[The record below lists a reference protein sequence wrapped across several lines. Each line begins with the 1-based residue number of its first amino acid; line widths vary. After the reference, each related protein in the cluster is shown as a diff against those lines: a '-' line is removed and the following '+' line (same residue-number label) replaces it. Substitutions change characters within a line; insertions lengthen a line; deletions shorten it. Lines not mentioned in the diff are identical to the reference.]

1 MKKKI
6 NARLVFLSILAIFST
21 MLCITLVYYDLFGKQ
36 IMANLEIYSNFIRE
50 YDTIDEIMAAGDRN
64 SQDGVRVTLIE
75 KDGSVVYDSATDSE
89 TMENHSDR
97 PEILSAYENGEGTD
111 IRISKTL
118 DQSTYYYAVRLE
130 DGMVLRVSEEAENI
144 FSFFFSAIPTLLV
157 IAGLLTIISLIF
169 AQVLTDNLVEPIEK
183 LAEHLDDG
191 ENITYYEELEPFIH
205 MIRKQHQDLRHS
217 ANMRQEFTANVSHEL
232 KTPLTSISGYAELIE
247 AGMGT
252 EEDTRRFAA
261 GIHKSATRLL
271 TLINDIIRL
280 AELDVSKG
288 ELDLERINLLVMV
301 NACAEMLQISAQKH
315 NVTISVEGEDC
326 YIMGNRTMIDELIY
340 NLVDNAIRYNYENGK
355 VYVKVGHEGE
365 KVALIVSDTGIGIS
379 KEHQERIFE
388 RFYRVDK
395 SRSKSTGGTGLGL
408 AIVKHILV
416 SHDAKLELTSEP
428 DKGTTMKI
436 IFEE

>member
-1 MKKKI
+1 MKRKI
-6 NARLVFLSILAIFST
+6 NARLVFLSILAIFAT
-21 MLCITLVYYDLFGKQ
+21 MFCITMVYYELFSKQ
-36 IMANLEIYSNFIRE
+36 IMGNLEIYSNFIRE
-50 YDTIDEIMAAGDRN
+50 YNTMEEIISAGERN
-64 SQDGVRVTLIE
+64 RDDGVRVTLIGAE
-75 KDGSVVYDSATDSE
+75 GKVIYDSATDSDG
-89 TMENHSDR
+89 MDNHGDR
-97 PEILSAYENGEGTD
+97 PEIMQALESGVGTD
-111 IRISKTL
+111 VRISETL
-118 DQSTYYYAVRLE
+118 DQSTYYYAVRLSE
-130 DGMVLRVSEEAENI
+130 DMVLRVSEESENI

-157 IAGLLTIISLIF
+157 IGGILAVMSLLF

-191 ENITYYEELEPFIH
+191 ENITYYEELEPFIQ
-205 MIRKQHQDLRHS
+205 MIRKQHLDLLHS
-217 ANMRQEFTANVSHEL
+217 AKMRQEFTANVSHEL

-271 TLINDIIRL
+271 TLINEIIRL
-280 AELDVSKG
+280 SELDVSKG
-288 ELDLERINLLVMV
+288 EVEQERLNLLVMA
-301 NACAEMLQISAQKH
+301 NACTEMLQISAQKH
-315 NVTISVEGEDC
+315 GVSISVEGEDC
-326 YIMGNRTMIDELIY
+326 YIMGNRTMMDELLY

-355 VYVKVGHEGE
+355 VHVRVHQEE
-365 KVALIVSDTGIGIS
+365 NRVILTVSDTGIGIS

-428 DKGTTMKI
+428 GHGTTMKV
-436 IFEE
+436 IFE

>member
-1 MKKKI
+1 MKRKI
-6 NARLVFLSILAIFST
+6 NARLVFLSILAIFAT
-21 MLCITLVYYDLFGKQ
+21 MFCITLVYYELFGKQ

-50 YDTIDEIMAAGDRN
+50 YDTMDEIISAGERN
-64 SQDGVRVTLIE
+64 RHDGVRVTLIGG
-75 KDGSVVYDSATDSE
+75 DGEVIYDSATSSDG
-89 TMENHSDR
+89 MENHGDR
-97 PEILSAYENGEGTD
+97 PEIVQALESGEGTD
-111 IRISKTL
+111 IRISETL
-118 DQSTYYYAVRLE
+118 DQSTYYYAVLLE

-157 IAGLLTIISLIF
+157 IAGVLAVMSLLF

-183 LAEHLDDG
+183 LAQHLDDS
-191 ENITYYEELEPFIH
+191 ENITYYEELEPFIQ
-205 MIRKQHQDLRHS
+205 MIRKQHQDLLHS
-217 ANMRQEFTANVSHEL
+217 AKMRQEFTANVSHEL

-252 EEDTRRFAA
+252 EEDTRRFAR

-288 ELDLERINLLVMV
+288 ELDRERLNLLVMA
-301 NACAEMLQISAQKH
+301 NACVEMLQISAQKH
-315 NVTISVEGEDC
+315 GVTISVDGEDC
-326 YIMGNRTMIDELIY
+326 YIMGNRTMIDELLY
-340 NLVDNAIRYNYENGK
+340 NLVDNAIRYNNENGK
-355 VYVKVGHEGE
+355 VYVKIYTEDERV
-365 KVALIVSDTGIGIS
+365 VLMVSDTGIGIS

-416 SHDAKLELTSEP
+416 SHGAKLDVISEP
-428 DKGTTMKI
+428 GKGTTMKV
-436 IFEE
+436 IFG

>member
-6 NARLVFLSILAIFST
+6 NARLVLLSILAIFAT
-21 MLCITLVYYDLFGKQ
+21 MICITLVYYNLFGKQ

-50 YDTIDEIMAAGDRN
+50 YDTMDEIIAAGDRN
-64 SQDGVRVTLIE
+64 SHDGVRVTLISHNGE
-75 KDGSVVYDSATDSE
+75 VVYDSAIDSNQ
-89 TMENHSDR
+89 MENHGDR
-97 PEILSAYENGEGTD
+97 PEIIAAFEEGEGSD
-111 IRISKTL
+111 IRISRTF

-130 DGMVLRVSEEAENI
+130 DGMVLRVSQESDNI
-144 FSFFFSAIPTLLV
+144 FSFFFSGIPTLLV
-157 IAGLLTIISLIF
+157 IALLLAVMSFVF
-169 AQVLTDNLVEPIEK
+169 AQVLTDSLIEPIGK

-191 ENITYYEELEPFIH
+191 ESITYYEELEPFIQ
-205 MIRKQHQDLRHS
+205 MIRKQHQDLLHS
-217 ANMRQEFTANVSHEL
+217 AKMRQEFTANVSHEL

-252 EEDTRRFAA
+252 EEDTRRFAT

-280 AELDVSKG
+280 SELDVSKG
-288 ELDLERINLLVMV
+288 ELDLERLNLLVMA
-301 NACAEMLQISAQKH
+301 NACAELLQISAQKH
-315 NVTISVEGEDC
+315 HVTITVDGDDC

-340 NLVDNAIRYNYENGK
+340 NLVDNAIRYNNENGS
-355 VYVKVGHEGE
+355 VHVNVRQEDGRAVLE
-365 KVALIVSDTGIGIS
+365 VSDTGIGIS

-416 SHDAKLELTSEP
+416 SHDAKLELISEP
-428 DKGTTMKI
+428 DAGTTMKI
-436 IFEE
+436 IFE